1 MKIKIAFTSLI
12 LASTL
17 PILFLSCNKEVSTTQ
32 PHETGTG
39 KIIVNTNPQGAQI
52 FLNGENTGVV
62 TPDSFVD
69 LNPGEYLLTLRI
81 EPLLDYHVSINLLGN
96 QRTLINYDFYL
107 DSRNYGNLRCSAGS
121 DNALIFLNDS
131 CTNQYTPYTFY
142 NLWPDE
148 YKLKFT
154 CHEHRADSTT
164 VMVYADSLVE
174 INLFLQDTSLS
185 ADYSSYNS
193 DFPDVYATCIEVD
206 RNDSKWIG
214 TNSKGLV
221 IHDDKTWIIYNTTN
235 SEIPANH
242 INWIAVDILNR
253 KWIGTNNGLVIID
266 NNGTWSV
273 YNCSNSSIPY
283 DFINAIAFDSQGN
296 AIALIKS

>member
-174 INLFLQDTSLS
+174 IN
-185 ADYSSYNS
+185 
-193 DFPDVYATCIEVD
+193 
-206 RNDSKWIG
+206 
-214 TNSKGLV
+214 SKGLV